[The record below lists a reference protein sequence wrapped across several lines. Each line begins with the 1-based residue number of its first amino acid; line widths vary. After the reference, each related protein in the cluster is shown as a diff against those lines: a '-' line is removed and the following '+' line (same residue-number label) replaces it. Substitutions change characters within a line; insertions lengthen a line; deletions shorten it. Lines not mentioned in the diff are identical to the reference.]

1 MDKIVSIS
9 ITIISVLV
17 LLLTLLLVFFFH
29 FKKTKNSFT
38 NSFLEDE
45 EKNKKYIEFLQ
56 KEIEK
61 LRKNYKTS
69 LEKLYGYK
77 FYEIEKE
84 IEKDLKIDLDNYK
97 NEKIMEI
104 DHQINQ
110 HKNDMA
116 KTIILNAI
124 ESNCLKVTNETST
137 GYILLDDE
145 NIKAKFIGK
154 KGRNINFFKKTTK
167 VDVMIEKE
175 PYISLS
181 CPNPIRKQ
189 IAINTIKHMIKSN
202 AFDEKAITNIYKKEK
217 AKLLISFDDI
227 GEQYVNKLKFKKI
240 NENLYTYI
248 GRLQYR
254 SSYSQNVLEHCY
266 ETAVIARK
274 IAKQLKLN
282 EELAT
287 MCGFFHDI
295 GKSIDYDLDYDHVAQ
310 GIELAKKYHLPKEV
324 IVAIAHHHDQVF
336 PNPYV
341 TITKIS
347 DTISA
352 GRKGAR
358 TISEVGFKQAKIAE
372 SICKKNICV
381 RGVYTI
387 SGTNFLKIIIIP
399 KRNYY
404 NHLAE
409 LKFDLLN
416 ALKKNKNF
424 IENNIEIIFSN
435 IKEKK
440 INS

>member
-1 MDKIVSIS
+1 
-9 ITIISVLV
+9 
-17 LLLTLLLVFFFH
+17 
-29 FKKTKNSFT
+29 
-38 NSFLEDE
+38 
-45 EKNKKYIEFLQ
+45 
-56 KEIEK
+56 
-61 LRKNYKTS
+61 
-69 LEKLYGYK
+69 
-77 FYEIEKE
+77 
-84 IEKDLKIDLDNYK
+84 
-97 NEKIMEI
+97 MEI

-202 AFDEKAITNIYKKEK
+202 AFDEKAIANIYKKEK
-217 AKLLISFDDI
+217 AKLLISLDDI

-240 NENLYTYI
+240 DENLYSYI

-266 ETAVIARK
+266 ETAIIARK

-324 IVAIAHHHDQVF
+324 ITAIAHHHDQIF
-336 PNPYV
+336 PNHYV
-341 TITKIS
+341 IITKIS

-358 TISEVGFKQAKIAE
+358 TISEIGFKQAKIAE
-372 SICKKNICV
+372 SICKKNIFV

-387 SGTNFLKIIIIP
+387 SGTNFLKIIVIP

-404 NHLAE
+404 NRLAE
-409 LKFDLLN
+409 LRFDLLN

-424 IENNIEIIFSN
+424 IENNVEIIFSN

>member
-1 MDKIVSIS
+1 MDKIGSIS
-9 ITIISVLV
+9 IVTITVLILLITFV
-17 LLLTLLLVFFFH
+17 LIFFFH
-29 FKKTKNSFT
+29 FKKHKNSIS
-38 NSFLEDE
+38 NSFLEEE
-45 EKNKKYIEFLQ
+45 EKNQKYIDFLQ
-56 KEIEK
+56 KQIEK

-110 HKNDMA
+110 HKNAMA

-124 ESNCLKVTNETST
+124 ETNCLKVTNETST
-137 GYILLDDE
+137 SYILLNDE

-154 KGRNINFFKKTTK
+154 KGKNINFFKKTTK
-167 VDVMIEKE
+167 VDVIIEKE
-175 PYISLS
+175 PYILLS

-189 IAINTIKHMIKSN
+189 IAINTVKHMIKSN
-202 AFDEKAITNIYKKEK
+202 AFDENAITNIFKKEK
-217 AKLLISFDDI
+217 AKLLISLDDI
-227 GEQYVNKLKFKKI
+227 GEQYVNKLKLKKI

-266 ETAVIARK
+266 ETAIIARK

-282 EELAT
+282 EDLAT

-295 GKSIDYDLDYDHVAQ
+295 GKSIDYDFDYDHVAQ

-324 IVAIAHHHDQVF
+324 IDTIAHHHDQIF
-336 PNPYV
+336 PNAYV

-358 TISEVGFKQAKIAE
+358 TISEIGFKQAKIAE
-372 SICKKNICV
+372 DICKKNISV
-381 RGVYTI
+381 GGVYTI

-399 KRNYY
+399 KRNYF
-404 NHLAE
+404 NRLSE
-409 LKFDLLN
+409 VKFDLLN

-424 IENNIEIIFSN
+424 TENNVEVIFSN

-440 INS
+440 INP

>member
-1 MDKIVSIS
+1 MDKIVTIS
-9 ITIISVLV
+9 ITIILV
-17 LLLTLLLVFFFH
+17 LISLIALMLFFFFH

-38 NSFLEDE
+38 NSFLENE

-56 KEIEK
+56 KQIEK
-61 LRKNYKTS
+61 LRKNYKSS

-104 DHQINQ
+104 DHQVNQ
-110 HKNDMA
+110 HKNEMA

-137 GYILLDDE
+137 GYILLNDE

-154 KGRNINFFKKTTK
+154 KGKNINFFKKTTK

-189 IAINTIKHMIKSN
+189 IAINTIKHMIKSD
-202 AFDEKAITNIYKKEK
+202 AFDENAITNIYKKER
-217 AKLLISFDDI
+217 AKLLISFDEI
-227 GEQYVNKLKFKKI
+227 GEQYVNKLKLKKI

-266 ETAVIARK
+266 ETAIIARK

-282 EELAT
+282 EDLAT

-295 GKSIDYDLDYDHVAQ
+295 GKSIDYDYDYDHVTQ

-324 IVAIAHHHDQVF
+324 VTAIAHHHDQIF
-336 PNPYV
+336 PNAYV
-341 TITKIS
+341 IITKVS
-347 DTISA
+347 DAISA

-358 TISEVGFKQAKIAE
+358 TISEIGFKQAKIAE
-372 SICKKNICV
+372 DICKKNLCV
-381 RGVYTI
+381 SGVYTI

-399 KRNYY
+399 KRNYF
-404 NHLAE
+404 NRLAE

-416 ALKKNKNF
+416 TLKKNKNF
-424 IENNIEIIFSN
+424 TESNVEIIFSN

>member
-17 LLLTLLLVFFFH
+17 LLLTLLLAFFFH

-189 IAINTIKHMIKSN
+189 IAINIIKHMIKSN

-227 GEQYVNKLKFKKI
+227 GKQYVNKLKFKKI
-240 NENLYTYI
+240 DENLYTYI

-266 ETAVIARK
+266 ETAIIARK

-295 GKSIDYDLDYDHVAQ
+295 GKSIDYDFDYDHVAQ

-324 IVAIAHHHDQVF
+324 IAAIAHHHDQIF

-341 TITKIS
+341 IITKIS

-358 TISEVGFKQAKIAE
+358 TINEIGFKQAKIAE

-387 SGTNFLKIIIIP
+387 SGANFLKIIIIP

-404 NHLAE
+404 NQLAE

-416 ALKKNKNF
+416 ALRKNKNF

-440 INS
+440 INP

>member
-1 MDKIVSIS
+1 MDKITTTV
-9 ITIISVLV
+9 TIIMVLM
-17 LLLTLLLVFFFH
+17 LLITLILIFLFH
-29 FKKTKNSFT
+29 FRKSKNLIT
-38 NSFLEDE
+38 NPFLEDD

-56 KEIEK
+56 KQIEK
-61 LRKNYKTS
+61 LRKNYKSS
-69 LEKLYGYK
+69 LEKMYGYK

-104 DHQINQ
+104 NHQINQ
-110 HKNDMA
+110 HKNEMA

-137 GYILLDDE
+137 GYILLNDE

-154 KGRNINFFKKTTK
+154 KGKNINFFKKTTK

-181 CPNPIRKQ
+181 SPNPIRKQ

-202 AFDEKAITNIYKKEK
+202 AFDENAITNIYKKEK
-217 AKLLISFDDI
+217 AKLLISLDDI
-227 GEQYVNKLKFKKI
+227 GEQYVNKLKLKKI

-266 ETAVIARK
+266 ETAIIARK

-295 GKSIDYDLDYDHVAQ
+295 GKSIDYDFDYDHVAQ

-324 IVAIAHHHDQVF
+324 VVAIAHHHDQIF
-336 PNPYV
+336 PNAYV

-372 SICKKNICV
+372 DICKKNISV
-381 RGVYTI
+381 SGVYTI

-399 KRNYY
+399 KRNYF
-404 NHLAE
+404 NRLSE

-424 IENNIEIIFSN
+424 TENNVEIIFSN

>member
-1 MDKIVSIS
+1 MDKIATT
-9 ITIISVLV
+9 ITIIMGLM
-17 LLLTLLLVFFFH
+17 LLATLILIFLFH
-29 FKKTKNSFT
+29 FRKSKNLIT

-56 KEIEK
+56 KQIEK
-61 LRKNYKTS
+61 LRKNYKSS

-104 DHQINQ
+104 NHQINQ
-110 HKNDMA
+110 HKNEMA

-137 GYILLDDE
+137 GYILLNDE

-154 KGRNINFFKKTTK
+154 KGKNINFFKKTTK

-181 CPNPIRKQ
+181 SPNPIRKQ

-202 AFDEKAITNIYKKEK
+202 AFDENAITNIYKKEK
-217 AKLLISFDDI
+217 AKLLISLDDI

-266 ETAVIARK
+266 ETAIIARK

-295 GKSIDYDLDYDHVAQ
+295 GKSIDYDFDYDHVAQ

-324 IVAIAHHHDQVF
+324 VVAIAHHHDQIF
-336 PNPYV
+336 PNAYV

-358 TISEVGFKQAKIAE
+358 TISEIGFKQAKIAE
-372 SICKKNICV
+372 DICKKNISV
-381 RGVYTI
+381 SGVYTI

-399 KRNYY
+399 KRNYF
-404 NHLAE
+404 NRLSE

-424 IENNIEIIFSN
+424 TESNVEIIFSN